1 MFVTNVNAKSLL
13 AMLCKTVYNMLY
25 TNINEGV
32 KTTMVADKDHKLFLN
47 SISDT
52 IDLFIAYTVK
62 DSVARR
68 IVKYVYNYEAQSTST
83 IPLHL
88 SNKELAKEL
97 NVSEATIKSSLSRAK
112 NSRLITVIGL
122 GACRLISLNTKT
134 ICEIRDSLF
143 SL

>member
-1 MFVTNVNAKSLL
+1 M
-13 AMLCKTVYNMLY
+13 
-25 TNINEGV
+25 I
-32 KTTMVADKDHKLFLN
+32 ADKDHKHFLN
-47 SISDT
+47 SISGE
-52 IDLFIAYTVK
+52 IDLYIAHAVK

-97 NVSEATIKSSLSRAK
+97 NASEATIKSSLSRAK
-112 NSRLITVIGL
+112 SSGLITVIGL
-122 GACRLISLNTKT
+122 GVCRLISLNTKT

>member
-1 MFVTNVNAKSLL
+1 M
-13 AMLCKTVYNMLY
+13 
-25 TNINEGV
+25 I
-32 KTTMVADKDHKLFLN
+32 ADKDHKHFLN
-47 SISDT
+47 SISNE
-52 IDLFIAYTVK
+52 IDLYIACSVK

-68 IVKYVYNYEAQSTST
+68 IVKYVYNYEVQSTSVM
-83 IPLHL
+83 PLHL

-112 NSRLITVIGL
+112 TSGLITVIGL
-122 GACRLISLNTKT
+122 GACRLISLNIKT

>member
-1 MFVTNVNAKSLL
+1 M
-13 AMLCKTVYNMLY
+13 
-25 TNINEGV
+25 I
-32 KTTMVADKDHKLFLN
+32 ADKDHKLFLN

-68 IVKYVYNYEAQSTST
+68 IVKYVYNYEVQSTST

-97 NVSEATIKSSLSRAK
+97 NVSEVTIKSSLSRAK
-112 NSRLITVIGL
+112 SSGLITVIGL
-122 GACRLISLNTKT
+122 GVCRLISLNTKT
-134 ICEIRDSLF
+134 ICEIRDKLF